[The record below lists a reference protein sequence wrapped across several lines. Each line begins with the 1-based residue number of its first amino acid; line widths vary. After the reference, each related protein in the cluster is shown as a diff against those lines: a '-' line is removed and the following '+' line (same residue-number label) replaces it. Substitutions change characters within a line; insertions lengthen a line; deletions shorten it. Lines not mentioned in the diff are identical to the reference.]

1 MREEKCLPFAGYY
14 YTDEDTKIVSIIK
27 DLYEGR
33 GHRTKLTVVLDY
45 VLEIRTVVDF
55 KIDTYI

>member
-1 MREEKCLPFAGYY
+1 MSEEKRLPFAGYY

-33 GHRTKLTVVLDY
+33 GHWTKLTIVVLDY
-45 VLEIRTVVDF
+45 VLEIRTVCRF
-55 KIDTYI
+55 